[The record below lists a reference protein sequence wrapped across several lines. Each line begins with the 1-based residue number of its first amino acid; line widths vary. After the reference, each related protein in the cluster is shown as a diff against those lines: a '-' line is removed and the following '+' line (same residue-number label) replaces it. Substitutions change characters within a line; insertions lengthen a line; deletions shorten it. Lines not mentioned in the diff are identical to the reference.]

1 MSNQPH
7 TARDGKEGISVLIC
21 TYNGASRITRTM
33 GYLAAQR
40 VAAGVAWE
48 VLLVDNASTDGVAA
62 VARAAW
68 EGAGAPAPLR
78 VVGEPA
84 PGKNNAVDRGF
95 REARYGYVVLCDDDN
110 WLSPGYVQAAW
121 EIMRADPAIGV
132 LGGPSEGVFEAEP
145 PVWFGALGRAYAV
158 GPQQPASG
166 ELPPHALLWG
176 AGLVVNRAAYDRLL
190 AAGFR
195 RIITHQR
202 YRRIAR
208 TEDGEFCLALRC
220 TGYKAW
226 YDERLRLQHYVT
238 RERLQWQY
246 LLQLTR
252 EAGLASPVMDLYR
265 GKGVQ
270 PAGRMGGALWLKSAL
285 RRGRRAPLLRYALR
299 LLPGLPEGDRQ
310 GLDWLFE
317 WYKLRG
323 YLWLGRDYDRHYGEV
338 RALRERLENQTKR
351 AEASPVGE

>member
-1 MSNQPH
+1 MSDTPH

-21 TYNGASRITRTM
+21 CYNGAARITETIRH
-33 GYLAAQR
+33 LAAQR

-68 EGAGAPAPLR
+68 QAAGAPTAFR
-78 VVGEPA
+78 VVEEPV

-110 WLSPGYVQAAW
+110 WLNPTYAQVAW
-121 EIMRADPAIGV
+121 EIMRADPAIGL
-132 LGGPSEGVFEAEP
+132 LGGPSEGAFEAEP
-145 PVWFGALGRAYAV
+145 PAWFGTFGRAYAV

-166 ELPPHALLWG
+166 ELPPHAFLWG

-226 YDERLRLQHYVT
+226 YDERLRLRHYVT
-238 RERLQWQY
+238 RDRLRWPY

-252 EAGLASPVMDLYR
+252 EAGLASPLMDLYR

-270 PAGRMGGALWLKSAL
+270 PAGLMKEALWLKSAL
-285 RRGRRAPLLRYALR
+285 RRGLRAPLLRYALR
-299 LLPGLPEGDRQ
+299 LGAGVPEGDRQ
-310 GLDWLFE
+310 GVGWLFE

-323 YLWLGRDYDRHYGEV
+323 YLWLGGNYDRHYREV
-338 RALRERLENQTKR
+338 RALKERLGNQTKR
-351 AEASPVGE
+351 AEPSPVGK